1 MAGNPETRRA
11 QVDAPC
17 PRAVATVTLLFLG
30 LGGCRSYFADT
41 LEVVQRIPLPDST
54 ATILLMD
61 SGERFWVGAPGRI
74 TGVDST
80 GSIVAEVVLPT
91 TSPLDWVAAS
101 PARLYFLAGRALGN
115 AALPDRGSSSVVG
128 PQIVSLEVPA
138 DAVALDPRDRYV
150 FRTAEYGSLIAH
162 DADTMQ
168 PLWGWGAVGG
178 PATAITSTPGGERV
192 YMGIARENG
201 AELLGRD
208 AQTGRTLR
216 RMNLPH
222 APRALFTGPDGSVYA
237 LGWDDEGEG
246 SVLGLRWNGGE
257 LEVAWRRSLGD
268 LELRPPLRADLSPSG
283 RLLAILSVR
292 DEAGLQIIDVEAGET
307 VDRLRTLALD
317 LAFDGLDRI
326 FLLAAGEIRRLE

>member
-1 MAGNPETRRA
+1 MKTTLAENSAGERRPPKSTSGTSDARRDATMRRRSAPITDPRLRDEATTTSMAGNPETRRA

-54 ATILLMD
+54 ATILLLD

-150 FRTAEYGSLIAH
+150 FCTAEYGSLIAH

-178 PATAITSTPGGERV
+178 PATAITSTPGGERG
-192 YMGIARENG
+192 YQGSR
-201 AELLGRD
+201 AEE
-208 AQTGRTLR
+208 AT
-216 RMNLPH
+216 
-222 APRALFTGPDGSVYA
+222 
-237 LGWDDEGEG
+237 
-246 SVLGLRWNGGE
+246 
-257 LEVAWRRSLGD
+257 
-268 LELRPPLRADLSPSG
+268 SG
-283 RLLAILSVR
+283 RQSREKLVCPLKLVK
-292 DEAGLQIIDVEAGET
+292 
-307 VDRLRTLALD
+307 
-317 LAFDGLDRI
+317 
-326 FLLAAGEIRRLE
+326 

>member
-1 MAGNPETRRA
+1 
-11 QVDAPC
+11 
-17 PRAVATVTLLFLG
+17 
-30 LGGCRSYFADT
+30 
-41 LEVVQRIPLPDST
+41 
-54 ATILLMD
+54 
-61 SGERFWVGAPGRI
+61 
-74 TGVDST
+74 
-80 GSIVAEVVLPT
+80 
-91 TSPLDWVAAS
+91 
-101 PARLYFLAGRALGN
+101 
-115 AALPDRGSSSVVG
+115 
-128 PQIVSLEVPA
+128 
-138 DAVALDPRDRYV
+138 
-150 FRTAEYGSLIAH
+150 
-162 DADTMQ
+162 
-168 PLWGWGAVGG
+168 
-178 PATAITSTPGGERV
+178 
-192 YMGIARENG
+192 MGIARENG